1 MNKILN
7 IMKKNF
13 KFIISNKFSY
23 LVLFLFPLLIILL
36 MGVIYYNQENISI
49 QIGTYNSND
58 DDLYNSYITKLSG
71 DGFFVSKYESR
82 YVCEDALKKGK
93 IHACLFFSENF
104 KIEDGKKNNI
114 EILVDN
120 SRSNIVKTVENMV
133 LSSLNVKNKEI
144 ELFYLNKLLDLI
156 NTTKGTL
163 DSNIQLSNEILEL
176 ANELKEQNKKLESD
190 SKKLNGEFGID
201 KLGFDEVLVL
211 EEKLKEKIENL
222 TIKVSEYQVRATIEA
237 DKMFD
242 ILDDSN
248 VSSQD
253 KKDITYNF
261 NAIEGFINKINLETI
276 NLEKSSELKDL
287 TSKLEN
293 LNSKLK
299 SIKNRMNEAEKN
311 INSKLKSNSESYL
324 NIENKQKNISNSV
337 QMRIEDID
345 KMDFKEAET
354 FSNSIFLETK
364 FLTSDKNSQITS
376 LIPSIIASLL
386 GVLSLFLAAN
396 LSFKDKNS
404 KANVR
409 NILSKTRSSTFIFA
423 NLFTIM
429 GIVFVQVSLI
439 LIFYGVFLLDRSYL
453 IPILSLLGYVL
464 FLSIPFILIGFIC
477 GKIAKS
483 ENSYFMIIIGILFFF
498 FLGSGKIIP
507 LELLSN
513 DKIIFILSTLNP
525 YVLTESILRKLVLFK
540 GSIIMIF
547 SELIMMSIMI
557 LSLGI
562 LAWII
567 DSFQRRRFVYSIYA
581 MMNFKEKKVIKS
593 NFKFN
598 LKKNNKFDEEDLV
611 EFKKKIKG
619 KGFNLTI

>member
-619 KGFNLTI
+619 KNKEEK

>member
-1 MNKILN
+1 
-7 IMKKNF
+7 MKKNF

-619 KGFNLTI
+619 KNKEEK